1 MALSIRLAIFRSTVG
16 VTAIDPV
23 LVPAVGPFSVSFSG
37 LAPLPGP
44 VLAPR
49 LESFGIHPIELHVAN
64 ALLSNR
70 FTSYLKIHSYK
81 R

>member
-1 MALSIRLAIFRSTVG
+1 MGLFIRSAILRSTVG
-16 VTAIDPV
+16 VTAIGPV
-23 LVPAVGPFSVSFSG
+23 LVPAVGPFSMSVSD

-49 LESFGIHPIELHVAN
+49 LETFGIHPIELYVAN
-64 ALLSNR
+64 ALPSNR
-70 FTSYLKIHSYK
+70 FTSYSKIHSYK